1 MKEELKLIKRGSDE
15 ILTEEDLQKKFESG
29 RQLIVKAG
37 FDPTAPDLHFGH
49 TVLLNKLRHFQDL
62 GHKVIFLIGDFTGR
76 IGDPSG
82 TNKTRPILNSED
94 LVKNAKTYEKQV
106 FKILKKELTEVKF
119 NSEWCDDLGAN
130 GLIQLASKYNVA
142 RMLERDDFNK
152 RFTSN
157 KSIAIHEFLYPLVQG
172 YDSVA
177 LKADVECGGTDQKF
191 NLLVGRELQ
200 RDYDQEPQ
208 VVITVPILEG
218 LDGANKMSKSLD
230 NYIAID
236 EEPNEMFGKIM
247 SISDELMWRWFD
259 LLSFIPEDDIS
270 SLKDEMKNGKNP
282 RDIKF
287 ILAEELVDRFHKQG
301 DGEKCREIFLNRFQ
315 KGNIPDEI
323 ESKTIDIEEDS
334 ILLVNLLKE
343 SGMIDSVSEGNRLIQ
358 QGGIK
363 INSEKVSDSKFE
375 IDKGTENIYPS
386 WKKKVS
392 KNQGMNKIF
401 FVSCLLII
409 LTGCVQDSPNI
420 KQIENLQFFIDNK
433 SDNRVTEIESGLQY
447 LVLEEGNPE
456 GISPNSDQIISAH
469 FHGTLTNGEVFWSSL
484 DSEPLTIE
492 LSKLIIGCQ
501 KIISLMKEGD
511 KWRAFIDPTM
521 AYGEEGRPG
530 IPSNSILIF
539 DIELIAVN

>member
-1 MKEELKLIKRGSDE
+1 MKDALKLINRGADE
-15 ILTEEDLQKKFESG
+15 ILTESDLKNKLESG
-29 RQLIVKAG
+29 KQLTIKAG

-62 GHKVIFLIGDFTGR
+62 GHKVVFLIGDFTGR

-106 FKILKKELTEVKF
+106 FKILKKDLTEVKF
-119 NSEWCDDLGAN
+119 NSKWCNKLGAD
-130 GLIQLASKYNVA
+130 GLIKLASKYNVA

-218 LDGANKMSKSLD
+218 LDGIKKMSKSLD

-247 SISDELMWRWFD
+247 SISDDLMWRWFE
-259 LLSFIPEDDIS
+259 LLSFISEEEI
-270 SLKDEMKNGKNP
+270 LKLKSEMDAGKNP

-287 ILAEELVDRFHKQG
+287 ILAEELVDRFHNEG
-301 DGEKCREIFLNRFQ
+301 DGKVCKDAFLNRFQ
-315 KGNIPDEI
+315 KGKMPEDI
-323 ESKTIDIEEDS
+323 EAITIDIDNGS
-334 ILLVNLLKE
+334 VLLVNLLKE
-343 SGMIDSVSEGNRLIQ
+343 TNMISSISEGNRLIH
-358 QGGIK
+358 QGGVK
-363 INSEKVSDSKFE
+363 INSEKVEDTKLEISKGSDDIYQVGKRKFL
-375 IDKGTENIYPS
+375 
-386 WKKKVS
+386 
-392 KNQGMNKIF
+392 KI
-401 FVSCLLII
+401 
-409 LTGCVQDSPNI
+409 
-420 KQIENLQFFIDNK
+420 
-433 SDNRVTEIESGLQY
+433 RVL
-447 LVLEEGNPE
+447 
-456 GISPNSDQIISAH
+456 
-469 FHGTLTNGEVFWSSL
+469 
-484 DSEPLTIE
+484 
-492 LSKLIIGCQ
+492 
-501 KIISLMKEGD
+501 
-511 KWRAFIDPTM
+511 
-521 AYGEEGRPG
+521 
-530 IPSNSILIF
+530 
-539 DIELIAVN
+539 